1 VDEEESKGEEKEEE
15 KSEEK
20 VEVVEVIDST
30 DLRESLIGLLK
41 DDETPSKALKR
52 LKPAPK

>member
-1 VDEEESKGEEKEEE
+1 VDEEESKGEEKDEE